1 MKIWILFFVLFLFLK
16 MMTRE
21 GRTGYISY
29 MSVRDTRQRWLRWGW
44 YCASA
49 LHGPMELAPRW
60 RFETF
65 LPRFY
70 VKLCCAKQE
79 QRSSAHS
86 REAVGIRLAP
96 AANDRLRS
104 KSRPDWLTSFRA
116 MEEKRRRRERKGP
129 SLYFYFFFFPYL
141 LLVFCLVLFTR
152 SRFRYRRQYT

>member
-1 MKIWILFFVLFLFLK
+1 
-16 MMTRE
+16 MTRE

-70 VKLCCAKQE
+70 AKLCCAKQE
-79 QRSSAHS
+79 QRSPAHS

-129 SLYFYFFFFPYL
+129 SLYFYIFISFFFHIFFLYF
-141 LLVFCLVLFTR
+141 VWFYSREVASDIDDNTR
-152 SRFRYRRQYT
+152 RKREKRGK